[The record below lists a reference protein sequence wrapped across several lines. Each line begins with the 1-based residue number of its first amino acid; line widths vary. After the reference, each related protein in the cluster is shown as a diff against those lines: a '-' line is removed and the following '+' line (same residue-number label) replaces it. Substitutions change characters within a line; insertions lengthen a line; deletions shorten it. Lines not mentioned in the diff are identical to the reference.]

1 MSIKKYIKKPV
12 IIEAIQF
19 TGDEEN
25 YNEILNFM
33 DSSSIAA
40 ESFTGG

>member
-1 MSIKKYIKKPV
+1 MGIKKYIKKPI

-19 TGDEEN
+19 TGDKEN
-25 YNEILNFM
+25 YNEILNFV
-33 DSSSIAA
+33 DSSVIAA